1 MAKLLWRILV
11 TLGVIA
17 ISLNLADRMARR
29 GPPLPAVPRPNGY
42 EMLLAIAHDLSVP
55 QAELAELGSEAVRQL
70 ARTNAAALGR
80 LPAAFQAESAVPL
93 QPGRVWMDAHAEELK
108 RIKRLAVAIG
118 LQSRAATLDG
128 NTNQAAHGWVDTIQ
142 LGQAIGRG
150 GLLVDGITALTIE
163 TIGAASLRAQLAH
176 LDAAFCRSTAQEL
189 ERAEARRAAPEEI
202 LNTEKSWSHASFGL
216 VSRVG
221 GFLTRRADRQRAADF
236 TKRSHDT
243 TRRTRRLIVAL
254 ATRAME
260 LETGK
265 PVAALTEL
273 VPGVLRA
280 VPLDPASRLPLTDA
294 REVAPTR

>member
-17 ISLNLADRMARR
+17 ISLNLADRLARR
-29 GPPLPAVPRPNGY
+29 GAALPAPPQPNGY
-42 EMLLAIAHDLSVP
+42 EQLLAIARELSVP
-55 QAELAELGSEAVRQL
+55 QTELAELGADAVRQL

-80 LPAAFQAESAVPL
+80 LPAAFAAESAVPL
-93 QPGRVWMDAHAEELK
+93 QPGRAWMDAHADDLK
-108 RIKRLAVAIG
+108 RLKRLAVALG

-128 NTNQAAHGWVDTIQ
+128 NTNQAAHGWIDTIQ
-142 LGQAIGRG
+142 LGQALGRG
-150 GLLVDGITALTIE
+150 GLLVDGITALTVE
-163 TIGAASLRAQLAH
+163 TIGAASLRAQLPH
-176 LDAAFCRSTAQEL
+176 LDAGFCRNAAQEL
-189 ERAEARRAAPEEI
+189 ERAEGRRAAPEDI
-202 LNTEKSWSHASFGL
+202 LKTEKAWSHASFGL
-216 VSRVG
+216 VSRIG
-221 GFLTRRADRQRAADF
+221 GFLTRRADQQRAADF

-260 LETGK
+260 LESGK

-280 VPLDPASRLPLTDA
+280 VPLDPASRQPLTDA
-294 REVAPTR
+294 RDATPAR